1 MTGVGQIGRFGSNF
15 RSQGQFLG
23 SWVVLGSFGVL
34 GLLGIRG
41 IRSVRKL
48 QRTIPHEVRHVVVG
62 FLSLRLLDT
71 SYGHQPML
79 CTFRRNQTEL
89 LHMSEHTNE
98 VE

>member
-23 SWVVLGSFGVL
+23 FGQFWVP
-34 GLLGIRG
+34 GLW
-41 IRSVRKL
+41 RSAESAESENSKGQSRM
-48 QRTIPHEVRHVVVG
+48 VRHVVVG

-89 LHMSEHTNE
+89 FHMLEHTNE